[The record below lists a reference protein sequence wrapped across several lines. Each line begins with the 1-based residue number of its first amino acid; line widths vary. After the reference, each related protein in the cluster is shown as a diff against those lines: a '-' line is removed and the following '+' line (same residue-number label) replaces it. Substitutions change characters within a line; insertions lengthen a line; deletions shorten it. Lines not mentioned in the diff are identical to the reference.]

1 MDEEKYRHICNVKT
15 IYSDKKGFFED
26 YIEHMTDVVGE
37 EWIFKTFRSPQT
49 DQDRINN
56 CFANKDLSSALESV
70 CTNVQEIYRAKSE
83 SVALQR
89 KNEAKIYEE
98 AGNFTTSMILINQ
111 ALVRAPKG
119 SNVYIESLKTRTILS
134 IKMKHYADALHDT
147 HLCLKE
153 KLTPEQIIE
162 GTDLYFQDG
171 KPPKISCSLEIQ
183 QSDLAGRFMTAKEN
197 ISSGETLV
205 IEEPYASCLLPEKLG
220 TNCQNC
226 LKRPLMTFH
235 VPVLL
240 KLEEAGRFM
249 TAKENISSG
258 ETLVIE
264 EPYASCLLP
273 EKLGTN
279 CQNCLKRLP
288 FTPIP
293 CNECSTSVF
302 CSVDCQKVALSTYHR
317 YECKFMDLLIGSGI
331 SILSLTALRI
341 VTQSSVEYFRN
352 YDQPSHPFYKIYSL
366 ESHEKRR
373 PAKDFYHRTLT
384 CLFLLFILRKAGY
397 FSQSNKA
404 NEDSH
409 VLNED
414 EALIAQIL
422 LKSLQVLQFNAH
434 EVYETLFKTKHHF
447 PNAKINYVGVGIQYL
462 EKKGVCF
469 SFSSPIWDHITGS
482 RLISWRPDRGSWARN
497 SARCTA
503 LTLLNEHDDSL
514 LLTGYD
520 DGSLSVYRNYAS
532 HEHRLV
538 TSFQALTDTSFVNK
552 SLSTVLN
559 EDEALIA
566 QILLKSLQVLQ
577 FNAHEVY
584 ETLFKTKHHFPNA
597 KINYVGVGI
606 YPTVSLFNH
615 DCYPAVTRYFNGKNI
630 IVKALRPLKPK
641 EVVAENYGLV
651 FSRKH
656 LIDRQKVLSARYWFE
671 CKCRACVENWPL
683 MESLE
688 KYPIRIRCSNDNCGQ
703 IIATVKK
710 LEPSAKKVEK
720 KCESCN
726 STSDLTEI
734 KTKLSELNEM
744 FYRGIEQMNTSC
756 FREAVESLTKFSDQ
770 IHELVV
776 PPYKLA
782 SLAHEALRNCWS
794 LAGNKWVIPENYSQ
808 IKS

>member
-26 YIEHMTDVVGE
+26 YIEHMTDIVGE

-153 KLTPEQIIE
+153 KLTPEQKLVVYRKMLECYVGLEDYNRAKLTMHVLIQMTNKEDEKSKLRDKLSKMPEKIKKKNLAPIE
-162 GTDLYFQDG
+162 DIEDLYFQDG

-226 LKRPLMTFH
+226 LKR
-235 VPVLL
+235 
-240 KLEEAGRFM
+240 
-249 TAKENISSG
+249 
-258 ETLVIE
+258 
-264 EPYASCLLP
+264 
-273 EKLGTN
+273 
-279 CQNCLKRLP
+279 LP

-293 CNECSTSVF
+293 CTECSTSVF

-352 YDQPSHPFYKIYSL
+352 YDQSSHPFYKIYSM

-409 VLNED
+409 
-414 EALIAQIL
+414 
-422 LKSLQVLQFNAH
+422 
-434 EVYETLFKTKHHF
+434 
-447 PNAKINYVGVGIQYL
+447 
-462 EKKGVCF
+462 
-469 SFSSPIWDHITGS
+469 
-482 RLISWRPDRGSWARN
+482 
-497 SARCTA
+497 
-503 LTLLNEHDDSL
+503 
-514 LLTGYD
+514 
-520 DGSLSVYRNYAS
+520 
-532 HEHRLV
+532 
-538 TSFQALTDTSFVNK
+538 
-552 SLSTVLN
+552 VLN

-683 MESLE
+683 METLE